1 MLEKA
6 RIHRAMLDLDEKGAF
21 AVSDVVRETGA
32 AITTVRKYIDRDAH
46 NGWLAAEAETRALG
60 LGRPEKLYRFT
71 RPGRRQAMR
80 EVDRA
85 YAALANV
92 HDAIPADAEPA
103 ALTAG
108 RQILAGLED
117 LTLKRDVFTRR
128 LGMAVAAFAA
138 AAARGAGRIRADAER
153 LGTAAR
159 DGLEQLAVVSDGDQ
173 ASWEGARTRVLEH
186 LKEAQQRTAI
196 VIFNQL
202 IALLQRQRHQLRNA
216 DPHWLEGLVRH
227 FSSAVLKAV
236 PGRRPTPILGLA
248 PSMVSQPLDPLR
260 FAANLR
266 IPALLRDV
274 DESRLVQPVA
284 WSNSARKIDLRP
296 PRLLAPL
303 PRPAYAR

>member
-1 MLEKA
+1 
-6 RIHRAMLDLDEKGAF
+6 MLDLDEKGAF

-138 AAARGAGRIRADAER
+138 AAARGAGRIRP
-153 LGTAAR
+153 
-159 DGLEQLAVVSDGDQ
+159 
-173 ASWEGARTRVLEH
+173 TRSGSV
-186 LKEAQQRTAI
+186 
-196 VIFNQL
+196 
-202 IALLQRQRHQLRNA
+202 
-216 DPHWLEGLVRH
+216 
-227 FSSAVLKAV
+227 
-236 PGRRPTPILGLA
+236 RRPGTGSSSLPLSQMATKQAGRVRVR
-248 PSMVSQPLDPLR
+248 VS
-260 FAANLR
+260 
-266 IPALLRDV
+266 
-274 DESRLVQPVA
+274 
-284 WSNSARKIDLRP
+284 WST
-296 PRLLAPL
+296 
-303 PRPAYAR
+303 